1 MRWLGVDLHKHYAHV
16 AELSTEGVKHY
27 RFALPGEIAEFCS
40 GLQPSDQVVV
50 EASTNSFVFSEIVS
64 QHVARVVVTD
74 PAQTRGVVSGPAMN
88 DHKAAEALAKL
99 LKTDFVRPVWLPPVE
114 TRVLRTQVA
123 YYRFLEKI
131 RTKTIN
137 RVRSLFQQELREFP
151 PSEIGP
157 KLHPFLT
164 EQFLDQP
171 GYRLCLGSLLRQINH
186 LNVELGHLERDF
198 GVWCRD
204 STESKLLMTIPGL
217 GVVSATTLMA
227 HIGTIDRFP
236 SADQLCAY
244 IGIVPKVHESGKVK
258 RTGQISRQGPSAVRW
273 VLSLAVQHLVRF
285 PTKLTAFYLQVA
297 ERRPKRVA
305 RIAACRKL
313 LCIIWS
319 MLKYG
324 KSFQD
329 EDEDLTARKSRLLSK
344 WAKPLPEC
352 REVPIVYNR
361 RPSQGGMHRARTPK
375 TAAIVE

>member
-16 AELSTEGVKHY
+16 AELSSEGFKHY
-27 RFALPGEIAEFCS
+27 RFALPGEITEFCK

-50 EASTNSFVFSEIVS
+50 EASTNSFAFSEIVG

-88 DHKAAEALAKL
+88 DQKAAEALAKL
-99 LKTDFVRPVWLPPVE
+99 LKADFVRPVWLPPVE

-123 YYRFLEKI
+123 YYRFLDNV
-131 RTKTIN
+131 RTRTIN

-151 PSEIGP
+151 ACEIGP
-157 KLHPFLT
+157 KLHPFLA
-164 EQFLDQP
+164 EQFSGEP
-171 GYRLCLGSLLRQINH
+171 GYRLCLGSLLRQLNQ

-204 STESKLLMTIPGL
+204 SRETKLLMTIPGV
-217 GVVSATTLMA
+217 GVVCATTLMA
-227 HIGTIDRFP
+227 HIGSMNRFP
-236 SADQLCAY
+236 SADRLCAY
-244 IGIVPKVHESGKVK
+244 IGVVPKVHESGKVK
-258 RTGQISRQGPSAVRW
+258 RSGQMSQQGPSAVRW

-285 PTKLTAFYLQVA
+285 PTKLTSFYLQVA

-319 MLKYG
+319 MLKHG

-329 EDEDLTARKSRLLSK
+329 EDEDLTARKSLLLSK
-344 WAKPLPEC
+344 WAKPLAEC
-352 REVPIVYNR
+352 REIPIVYNR
-361 RPSQGGMHRARTPK
+361 RPSQSGMHRARTPK
-375 TAAIVE
+375 TASIVE